1 MYFLTLFKD
10 SPAGHLPI
18 GHSLSSTLWKTFSK
32 DQIGRRGPWNL
43 LCPRFSPQLSVP
55 FTVSNNEDYLRDL
68 GYYAP
73 FSPWYT
79 RSVLWM
85 CSLDSRLEEKRK
97 QDMPFITCISTSHTL
112 YKNIPFNGFWRH
124 LASGTCTA
132 KMTVNVREKLK
143 VRRPRI
149 WEWSKDFM
157 TYKEKISS

>member
-1 MYFLTLFKD
+1 MYFLTLFKG
-10 SPAGHLPI
+10 SQAGHLPI

-32 DQIGRRGPWNL
+32 DQTGRRGPWNL

-55 FTVSNNEDYLRDL
+55 FTVRNNEDSLRDS

-85 CSLDSRLEEKRK
+85 CSLDSRLEKK
-97 QDMPFITCISTSHTL
+97 QDMPFIRCISTFPTL

-124 LASGTCTA
+124 LASGTA
-132 KMTVNVREKLK
+132 KVTVNVREKLK
-143 VRRPRI
+143 VRRPRH